1 MLISAHPR
9 TSSSRATPASRKS
22 SSRPGVARS
31 TCTCH
36 QRSSAVISGHQRSS
50 EVIKGPQRSSAV
62 IRGHPR
68 SSEVSSGSHHPL
80 GQPRDL
86 HLPWRPPVHAGRL
99 DAQRQTCGNSRRHQS
114 PSVAIRRHQSPSDA
128 ISRHQTSSVVIS
140 RHQSSSVVISRHQS
154 PSVAI
159 SRAPKRRHSASIW
172 SASSRVGAM
181 MSVVSTGNTRALAS
195 RTIEANAGSR

>member
-1 MLISAHPR
+1 MHL
-9 TSSSRATPASRKS
+9 
-22 SSRPGVARS
+22 
-31 TCTCH
+31 
-36 QRSSAVISGHQRSS
+36 SSAVISGHQRSS

-62 IRGHPR
+62 LRGHPR

-114 PSVAIRRHQSPSDA
+114 QSVAIRRHQSPSDA
-128 ISRHQTSSVVIS
+128 ISRHAVVIS

-154 PSVAI
+154 SSVVI

>member
-36 QRSSAVISGHQRSS
+36 QRSSAVIRGHQRSSKVLRGHQRSS
-50 EVIKGPQRSSAV
+50 EVI
-62 IRGHPR
+62 RGHPR
-68 SSEVSSGSHHPL
+68 LSEVSSGSHHPL

-114 PSVAIRRHQSPSDA
+114 QSVAIRRHQSPSDA
-128 ISRHQTSSVVIS
+128 ISRHAVVISRHQSSSVVIS

-154 PSVAI
+154 PSDAI
-159 SRAPKRRHSASIW
+159 SRHQ
-172 SASSRVGAM
+172 SSSVAHQSGGTRPRSGA
-181 MSVVSTGNTRALAS
+181 RAH
-195 RTIEANAGSR
+195 G

>member
-36 QRSSAVISGHQRSS
+36 QRSSAVIRGHQRSS
-50 EVIKGPQRSSAV
+50 KVL
-62 IRGHPR
+62 RGHPR
-68 SSEVSSGSHHPL
+68 SSEVIRGHPRL
-80 GQPRDL
+80 AVAVITPSASREICISRGAPPYTQADSMPRG
-86 HLPWRPPVHAGRL
+86 RP
-99 DAQRQTCGNSRRHQS
+99 
-114 PSVAIRRHQSPSDA
+114 VAIADAISRNQSPSDA
-128 ISRHQTSSVVIS
+128 ISRHQSSSDAISRHQSSSVVM
-140 RHQSSSVVISRHQS
+140 QSSSVVISRHQS
-154 PSVAI
+154 SSVAI

-181 MSVVSTGNTRALAS
+181 MSVVSTGNTRAVAS